1 VADPKQ
7 VSGSPIKPAELP
19 EAPPGWK
26 RTGQPLT
33 IALLGW
39 ARLSLQARE
48 GSGYNLNASDL
59 AIGLAMSGH
68 RVYYMR
74 SGMDYSIRRS
84 MYYKHFEDWRGIS
97 CWDFFNSPNLSP
109 ASSNFRNMAEEM
121 SSPEHSRMVIQW
133 LDRVGAQVVHIHSL
147 EGYSLDLIGKIR
159 ATGRPVIVTAHN
171 HWYVCPQVDLLHEEK
186 RVCLDYQGGERCVG
200 CLDAPRP
207 HRRRLYRSLETSA
220 HNFAGPEL
228 YWLTR
233 GIVDFV
239 KRRVKRLRKP
249 EPKPAKVEAPK
260 PMFDELA
267 LGYDIQVAPG
277 HPGLVDHGLRL
288 EKGEKVPELGRAEID
303 TNEKFLK
310 ADHHL
315 KVLNDYGRRRSAG
328 IEAVNQASLVTP
340 PSKFV
345 LETLHTMGLRRELG
359 RHVLLGQPH
368 FDALN
373 RRARRSPFYDARPW
387 DPKAATRPLRFG
399 FFGTTRNNKGLA
411 VLVNAIPLL
420 SHEVRQR
427 CQFYIRAAGWDWTL
441 RKKLSVYPEV
451 AFGGGYDMLQL
462 LSSGGEFDVGIL
474 PHVWFENSPL
484 VLLEMLHAGKFVI
497 SSRLGGPPE
506 WIIEPG
512 KDRER
517 PLGNGLLFPGGSPED
532 LAQHITRV
540 ATGEVVVP
548 SPAEVHAVTRGLQ
561 SFPGHIAEVESIY
574 RQLLTIDLPGEAK
587 VEVRAGTLTPEPVR
601 V

>member
-1 VADPKQ
+1 MAEGSRSNVGA
-7 VSGSPIKPAELP
+7 VSAPLAVQT
-19 EAPPGWK
+19 PPGWAK
-26 RTGQPLT
+26 AERPLT
-33 IALLGW
+33 VALLGW

-68 RVYYMR
+68 KVYYMR

-84 MYYKHFEDWRGIS
+84 MYYRHFEDWRGIS
-97 CWDFFNSPNLSP
+97 CWDFVNSPNLSP
-109 ASSNFRNMAEEM
+109 ASSNFRNMPAEM
-121 SSPEHSRMVIQW
+121 SSPEHSRRVIEW
-133 LDRVGAQVVHIHSL
+133 LDKVGAEVVHIHSL
-147 EGYSLDLIGKIR
+147 EGYSLDIIEKIR
-159 ATGRPVIVTAHN
+159 ATGRPVVVTAHN

-186 RVCLDYQGGERCVG
+186 RVCLDYQGGQKCVG

-220 HNFAGPEL
+220 HNFVGPEL

-239 KRRVKRLRKP
+239 KRRVKAIGKKTPPPVKIDPPR
-249 EPKPAKVEAPK
+249 
-260 PMFDELA
+260 PMWDELA
-267 LGYDIQVAPG
+267 LGFDVPAGQKHA
-277 HPGLVDHGLRL
+277 GLIDQGLPL
-288 EKGEKVPELGRAEID
+288 TKDDQIPELGRADID

-315 KVLNDYGRRRSAG
+315 NVINEYGKRRLAG
-328 IEAVNQASLVTP
+328 VDAVNHASLVTP

-373 RRARRSPFYDARPW
+373 RRARRSPFYSARPW
-387 DPKAATRPLRFG
+387 DPKTATRPLRFG

-427 CQFYIRAAGWDWTL
+427 CQFYIRAAGWDWSL

-462 LSSGGEFDVGIL
+462 CSSGGEFDVGIL

-506 WIIEPG
+506 WIVEPG
-512 KDRER
+512 TDRQN

-532 LAQHITRV
+532 LARHITRV

-548 SPAEVHAVTRGLQ
+548 SASEVHAVTRGLQ
-561 SFPGHIAEVESIY
+561 SYPGHIAEVESIY
-574 RQLLTIDLPGEAK
+574 RELLAIDQPAPVK
-587 VEVRAGTLTPEPVR
+587 VEVRAGTQTHEHAQV
-601 V
+601 